1 MLLCNYVAVTMMI
14 ISFVVVVIIVVTIIH
29 VNGKIGLP

>member
-14 ISFVVVVIIVVTIIH
+14 FVVVVIIVVTIIH